1 MPESPSITRPTLDVV
16 AARAGVSRSTVSRV
30 VNGGTGV
37 RRQVMTRVETAIEE
51 LGYVPNRA
59 ARTLVTRRTGN
70 VAVIIAEPEGRI
82 FSDPYFGLQ
91 IRGISKELVAHDLQL
106 VLLLAEEARDHERI
120 ERYLA
125 GGHVDGA
132 LAFSVHRDDPLPD
145 IVRRLELPTVYG
157 GRPHWTPIPGE
168 AALSYVD
175 ADNRGGA
182 RQAVQYLVSRGRQ
195 RIGHIAGPLGLAAG
209 TDRLDG
215 YRDVLFDGDP
225 SLVVQGDFTE
235 DSGERAMAE
244 LLDLQPDLDAVFVAS
259 DLMAKGALRALH
271 ERGRTVPGDVS
282 VVGFD
287 DLAPV
292 SERTDPPLTT
302 VRQDIEGMG
311 RTMARLL
318 VRKLRPHGST
328 AARAQAAVI
337 TATSLVRR
345 GSA

>member
-1 MPESPSITRPTLDVV
+1 MSAPPSTGRPTLDAV
-16 AARAGVSRSTVSRV
+16 AARAGVSRSAASRA
-30 VNGGTGV
+30 VNGAAGV
-37 RRQVMTRVETAIEE
+37 SGRVMAKVTAAVQE

-70 VAVIIAEPEGRI
+70 IAVIIAEPEGRI

-106 VLLLAEEARDHERI
+106 VLLLADEAGDHGRI
-120 ERYLA
+120 DRYLA

-132 LAFSVHRDDPLPD
+132 LAFSVHRDDPLPA
-145 IVRRLELPTVYG
+145 IVRRLALPTVYG

-168 AALSYVD
+168 SALAYVD

-182 RQAVQYLVSRGRQ
+182 REAVRHLVARGRR
-195 RIGHIAGPLGLAAG
+195 RIGHIAGPQALAAG
-209 TDRLDG
+209 MDRLDG

-225 SLVVQGDFTE
+225 SLVVQGDFTDE
-235 DSGERAMAE
+235 GGERATAG
-244 LLDLQPDLDAVFVAS
+244 LLDRHPDLDALFVAS
-259 DLMAKGALRALH
+259 DLMARGALRALRK
-271 ERGRTVPGDVS
+271 RGRAVPQDVA

-292 SERTDPPLTT
+292 ATTTDPPLTT

-318 VRKLRPHGST
+318 IRKLDGRGS
-328 AARAQAAVI
+328 AAPAQATVI
-337 TATSLVRR
+337 TATSLVLR